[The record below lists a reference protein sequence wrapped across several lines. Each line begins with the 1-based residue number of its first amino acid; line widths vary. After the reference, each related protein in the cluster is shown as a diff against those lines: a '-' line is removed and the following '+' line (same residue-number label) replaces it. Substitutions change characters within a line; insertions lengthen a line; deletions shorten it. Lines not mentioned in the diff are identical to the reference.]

1 MQKNGYCKNRG
12 IVVLIF
18 LGTHASNFETKILI

>member
-18 LGTHASNFETKILI
+18 LGTHASEFESVI